1 MKKGLD
7 FLFESFLLE
16 NNKMKNLLSITFFVL
31 CYACSSNE
39 RIFDVDTVLNL
50 EASEC
55 MELKGERLPID
66 ALGGYGIKVF
76 DTLLVVTTDNPN
88 HFRDVYG
95 LKSYS
100 LLSQILRKGRAKNEF
115 LFAGYNGQNVK
126 ENGCIIL
133 YLHDLNKNVFWK
145 YNLTESIRQNMDIGK
160 IIYKLPGRCQGA
172 YFLST
177 DIFCYQDIVSGKGYL
192 YVIKNVKKNEV
203 IEEYT
208 IMKDGEIPLSSY
220 IMKDND
226 VIICYSR
233 NVDQLMFIDINK
245 RTKISVST
253 SNEQPTWS
261 KLNSELNGDPKVFYD
276 YIATTEQ
283 EIYALYKGNPDY
295 FEIHCFSKTGDFLKK
310 MILKEKIIS
319 FDVAGNTIYGLTTDE
334 EIFKYKI

>member
-133 YLHDLNKNVFWK
+133 YLHDLNKNVFW
-145 YNLTESIRQNMDIGK
+145 E
-160 IIYKLPGRCQGA
+160 
-172 YFLST
+172 
-177 DIFCYQDIVSGKGYL
+177 
-192 YVIKNVKKNEV
+192 
-203 IEEYT
+203 
-208 IMKDGEIPLSSY
+208 
-220 IMKDND
+220 
-226 VIICYSR
+226 
-233 NVDQLMFIDINK
+233 
-245 RTKISVST
+245 
-253 SNEQPTWS
+253 
-261 KLNSELNGDPKVFYD
+261 
-276 YIATTEQ
+276 
-283 EIYALYKGNPDY
+283 
-295 FEIHCFSKTGDFLKK
+295 
-310 MILKEKIIS
+310 
-319 FDVAGNTIYGLTTDE
+319 
-334 EIFKYKI
+334 